1 MDRAYP
7 HKGTGSALLMITV
20 FTTTALV
27 IQTADAHAQN
37 VAYNTD
43 WTVSLDHQTQS
54 FAGPNWQESRY
65 TTQTTDGAER
75 WTVRQLSPL
84 DNPLALQRP
93 DSQNPHTIV
102 EWRKN
107 WTALHERTESGLEL
121 SLTPHAGIGWA
132 EGHSSAVAGATLR
145 FGRGIDD
152 SLDALAPN
160 GEDTFGD
167 RPRWYVFASGS
178 KRAVG
183 YNFTRQR
190 DGGLSNA
197 GLSQDVSHS
206 LGDAAIGVAW
216 RRGAMQSSVGIAYRE
231 VDIDGL
237 RGYGGLKT
245 DVDEARLAFQFSIR
259 PQ

>member
-1 MDRAYP
+1 MRCTGPHRKADRTMPTMVAYACCAL
-7 HKGTGSALLMITV
+7 GMSAIPV
-20 FTTTALV
+20 
-27 IQTADAHAQN
+27 HAQSP
-37 VAYNTD
+37 D
-43 WTVSLDHQTQS
+43 WTVSLDHQTTAL
-54 FAGPNWQESRY
+54 AGPEWREIH
-65 TTQTTDGAER
+65 QTMAMPDSDER
-75 WTVRQLSPL
+75 WTVRHLSPL
-84 DNPLALQRP
+84 DSPLALQRP
-93 DSQNPHTIV
+93 DSQPVHTAI
-102 EWRKN
+102 EWRKD
-107 WTALHERTESGLEL
+107 WTALHERTTSGLEV
-121 SLTPHAGIGWA
+121 SLTPHAGLGWS
-132 EGHSSAVAGATLR
+132 EGRSSAQAGATIR
-145 FGRGIDD
+145 FGRGLDD
-152 SLDALAPN
+152 SLDELAPD

-190 DGGLSNA
+190 DGGLSNE
-197 GLSQDVSHS
+197 GLSQDSSHS

>member
-1 MDRAYP
+1 MRCTGPRERTAQAMRMVACVSGLMGLSATAAY
-7 HKGTGSALLMITV
+7 
-20 FTTTALV
+20 
-27 IQTADAHAQN
+27 AQE
-37 VAYNTD
+37 YD
-43 WTVSLDHQTQS
+43 WTVSMDQQTVAL
-54 FAGPNWQESRY
+54 AGPDWRESRQSV
-65 TTQTTDGAER
+65 TLPDSSER
-75 WTVRQLSPL
+75 WTVRHLSPL
-84 DNPLALQRP
+84 DSPLALQRP
-93 DSQNPHTIV
+93 DSQPVHTAV
-102 EWRKN
+102 EWRKD
-107 WTALHERTESGLEL
+107 WTALHERTESGLEV

-152 SLDALAPN
+152 SLDELAPD
-160 GEDTFGD
+160 GEDAFGD
-167 RPRWYVFASGS
+167 RPRWYLFASGS

-190 DGGLSNA
+190 DGGLSNE
-197 GLSQDVSHS
+197 GLSQDRSHA

-216 RRGAMQSSVGIAYRE
+216 RRGPMESSLGIAYRE